1 MLLSSSNLSVDL
13 YSSGT
18 MEKKG
23 IAGGIA
29 GDVAPLV
36 QDIQNQHSTVK
47 RVSKP
52 IFQLWLCNSCD
63 LKVSQ

>member
-1 MLLSSSNLSVDL
+1 MLISDEGIYYPEEVAMLLSSSNLSVDL

-29 GDVAPLV
+29 GDVAPLGLSSR
-36 QDIQNQHSTVK
+36 HTKSA
-47 RVSKP
+47 
-52 IFQLWLCNSCD
+52 
-63 LKVSQ
+63 